1 MGESNSSMNG
11 ERLIIKNKDSAEY
24 LFRCIWKEDIHP
36 NWRPDKKRK
45 LGAIIL
51 IGSGVLLQLIRLFL
65 IDTYGTITIVGEITR
80 SDYLGKLGLLLGT
93 LLLYRYVKSEGREYW
108 EWWKKIEKLMKKLEY
123 QVVIKEKTLGIQTN
137 LVSMVW
143 KWNEIDWY
151 RIYRQV
157 MIISVKNYYI
167 YIDLR
172 NLTKVEKNNL
182 KERLSKNSCLNRKLP
197 LGKDCHIETLTKM
210 KKGVNI

>member
-1 MGESNSSMNG
+1 MNRFSSFIDRKNLLKKNENSV
-11 ERLIIKNKDSAEY
+11 EC
-24 LFRCIWKEDIHP
+24 LFRCIWKDDIHP
-36 NWRPDKKRK
+36 NWRPDIKRK

-51 IGSGVLLQLIRLFL
+51 IGSGIILQLIRLFL
-65 IDTYGTITIVGEITR
+65 IDTYGTTTIAGEITR
-80 SDYLGKLGLLLGT
+80 SDDLGMLGLLLGT
-93 LLLYRYVKSEGREYW
+93 FLLYRYVKSEGREYW

-137 LVSMVW
+137 LVSMIW

-172 NLTKVEKNNL
+172 KLTKVEMNNL
-182 KERLSKNSCLNRKLP
+182 KEQLLKNSCLNRKLP
-197 LGKDCHIETLTKM
+197 LSKDCHIETLTKM
-210 KKGVNI
+210 KKGVNL